1 MFIRILSDAHLEMGK
16 YEIPQ
21 LPTDSETVLILAGDI
36 GMLEK
41 TYTYQDFIEDACSR
55 FKRVLWVYGNHEYYR
70 GNWPYSTNVADKLLI
85 DNDNLTNGYR
95 FVAFVGDVV
104 FIADTM
110 WTDYHKLDPMSMWD
124 CQLRMNDHR
133 LIRTGPENEPWRQ
146 KFLPQDA
153 AQYHY
158 TARDFIFNNV
168 KEYSKLCKKIVVIS
182 HHAPSTRSIHEQ
194 YKFDSTNGAYAS
206 DLDELIEGTNIK
218 YWFHGHVHNSFNYM
232 IGNTNVITNP
242 VGYFTERNPEH
253 NPTLLLEI

>member
-1 MFIRILSDAHLEMGK
+1 MGN
-16 YEIPQ
+16 YEIPT

-41 TYTYQDFIEDACSR
+41 PYTYQDFIEDACAR

-70 GNWPYSTNVADKLLI
+70 GNWPYSADVADKLLI
-85 DNDNLTNGYR
+85 DNVNLTNGYR
-95 FVAFVGDVV
+95 FVAFVDDVV
-104 FIADTM
+104 FIGDTM
-110 WTDYHKLDPMSMWD
+110 WTDYDKLDPMSMWD

-133 LIRTGPENEPWRQ
+133 LIRTGPVSEPWRQ

-168 KEYSKLCKKIVVIS
+168 KQYSELGKKIVVVT
-182 HHAPSTRSIHEQ
+182 HHAPSKQSIHEQ

-206 DLDELIEGTNIK
+206 DLDELIEATDIK

-232 IGNTNVITNP
+232 INKTNVIANP

-253 NPTLLLEI
+253 NPTILLEI